1 MNANVSKTNTGKI
14 LAAVLVLAMVF
25 AGATVLFSEESNAA
39 SDNTQQYSGTVDGVQ
54 TLYNNVV
61 INDKLTVTTNGV
73 LIIEGNLTVN
83 TGVTVTIQNGGQ
95 LIVQGQLITINGD
108 VTVTGNGTNTN
119 YDFKDNTWKP
129 TDPTSADEWA
139 PKTTTGASAI
149 RIAGSATAPDFEDSG
164 IIVNGSITVT
174 RNAVF
179 DVTGVGSGYILVND
193 GGKVA
198 ITKVGSNIGT
208 IDGVHIY
215 LAVGGTFQYNGR
227 TTSTEATVTVSTYGT
242 GTVYT
247 TGSAVISN
255 SVDAYNLKSP
265 SATSNLTFTNTNRT
279 FTGYYYDSEKSK
291 AATQSI
297 KEYALDIS
305 GTVANFDKIAISG
318 AVVKGT
324 SDSNIYFTSEAA
336 AEQFDGVAGTIGE
349 NPYYYN
355 DKVMGTAIV
364 SGTLTVD
371 ETATFSISGG
381 NNVALV
387 SVTGTLNLNETTEDD
402 IKSAT
407 KDQTVPDGMKIG
419 KLINIEGILEIS
431 GTVKANGANINGAVF
446 GTIAMN
452 GGTLVIADFDKYTR
466 GTIGF
471 YGAYYE
477 DETEHIAYFSDLGA
491 AVSGA
496 VTAGIQEVYVYGTY
510 GSQDITKDGY
520 GSYIVSSD
528 ITVPEGISLTIGSGL
543 IINEGATMTVA
554 SGVYINFDDGAVFV
568 DGKLVDQSLEFEA
581 YETTEMSFEV
591 KSVSA
596 DELTNTY
603 TSLAI
608 ALKETTSGTIYLY
621 SAVDIDGTMT
631 INENVTVQYAAD
643 SDLSTAGKTAG
654 IGFKDKDAELVV
666 NGTLFIDGSHTLTTA
681 VTDKSGEYGTVT
693 VNNIIRYD
701 GNKISGDTD
710 RITGEIAGAYFIA
723 EIGDLDSYN
732 YITSVAYAAQNSAS
746 VNDAITIWGNLSVGD
761 VTFTQGDDADEGLKV
776 EIKAYEPTRDV
787 LTAGTVT
794 LVGDV
799 NLVLTNMFTG
809 TVQSEVTAG
818 TSAIQFNKV
827 SGAQIDFAVDNS
839 GETETNTMVFA
850 QDLTATEIVNGTVT
864 ISAGT
869 VYVGVIDDV
878 ETTNVKNLTVA
889 SGSTLVV
896 AEEATLYAH
905 IWGYDIKKIP
915 GQLPVFTEESI
926 AGAVCLKIDGTLTVE
941 KGATLNADLAQ
952 VNGTLDNNG
961 TVGFIG
967 AQVDG
972 VVNIAEDDDGAVIG
986 ILIVSGSI
994 SGEYTTLYTV
1004 ALAGSDMANA
1014 IVNPDAYHET
1024 SAESTTYYINGA
1036 EFATVYAPE
1045 TISIVDGLDGA
1056 PIEAILLFADV
1067 DGVKNET
1074 AKLYS
1079 DEAEN
1084 NLVFEMT
1091 TEINQNIEKVIAGI
1105 KNGTSVTTELKSVI
1119 SALSS
1124 DVVGDYENVY
1134 ITMEPADVTG
1144 TITVYQG
1151 MDLYI
1156 DGKAITNFYQEG
1168 KGYVLPVGQHTFSVQ
1183 IDPGLTG
1190 TYEVTLDGQTI
1201 DGTFTIA
1208 DNAKSFQIV
1217 VTGNLTQE
1225 SVVVDQGGNGGD
1237 SGMGLTDYLLII
1249 LVILIVVMAIMVAM
1263 RLMRS

>member
-14 LAAVLVLAMVF
+14 LAAILVFTMVF
-25 AGATVLFSEESNAA
+25 AGATILFSEESNAA

-83 TGVTVTIQNGGQ
+83 DGVDVTIQNGGQ
-95 LIVQGQLITINGD
+95 LIVKGKLVTINGD
-108 VTVTGNGTNTN
+108 VTVTGNGTNEN
-119 YDFKDNTWKP
+119 YDFENDVWKP
-129 TDPTSADEWA
+129 TESSVEWEPT
-139 PKTTTGASAI
+139 KTTGESAI
-149 RIAGSATAPDFEDSG
+149 RIAGSTTVPTFKDSG

-179 DVTGVGSGYILVND
+179 DVTGDGSGYILVNN
-193 GGKVA
+193 GGTVA

-227 TTSTEATVTVSTYGT
+227 TTSTTATVTVSTYGT
-242 GTVYT
+242 GAVYT
-247 TGSAVISN
+247 TASAVISN
-255 SVDAYNLKSP
+255 SVAADNLKSP
-265 SATSNLTFTNTNRT
+265 SATSDLTFTNTNRT
-279 FTGYYYDSEKSK
+279 FTGYYYDSTKQE
-291 AATQSI
+291 AVTQSI
-297 KEYALDIS
+297 REYALDIS
-305 GTVANFDKIAISG
+305 GTVANFDKISISG
-318 AVVKGT
+318 AVVKAEN
-324 SDSNIYFTSEAA
+324 DNNIYFTSEAA
-336 AEQFDGVAGTIGE
+336 AEQFNGIAGTIGT
-349 NPYYYN
+349 NPYYYD

-371 ETATFSISGG
+371 ETATFVVSGSDKI
-381 NNVALV
+381 ALV

-407 KDQTVPDGMKIG
+407 KDSAVPGGMEIG
-419 KLINIEGILEIS
+419 KLISVEGVLEIS
-431 GTVKANGANINGAVF
+431 GTAKANGANINSAVF

-452 GGTLVIADFDKYTR
+452 GGTLEIADFDKYTS

-477 DETEHIAYFSDLGA
+477 DETEHVAYFGDLSA

-496 VTAGIQEVYVYGTY
+496 AAAGIQEVYVYGTY
-510 GSQDITKDGY
+510 GSQDVTKDGY

-528 ITVPEGISLTIGSGL
+528 ITIPEGISLTIGSGL
-543 IINEGATMTVA
+543 IINEGATMTVS
-554 SGVYINFDDGAVFV
+554 SGVYINFDEGAVFV

-581 YETTEMSFEV
+581 YETTAMSFEV

-608 ALKETTSGTIYLY
+608 ALRETTSGTIYLY
-621 SAVDIDGTMT
+621 SEVDIDGIMT
-631 INENVTVQYAAD
+631 INENVTVQYADD
-643 SDLSTAGKTAG
+643 SDLSDANKNAG
-654 IGFKDKDAELVV
+654 IGFKDEDAELII
-666 NGTLFIDGSHTLTTA
+666 NGTLFIDGKHTLTTA
-681 VTDKSGEYGTVT
+681 VTGKPTEYGTVT
-693 VNNIIRYD
+693 VNNVIMYD
-701 GNKISGDTD
+701 GDG
-710 RITGEIAGAYFIA
+710 ITGNIAGAYFTA
-723 EIGDLDSYN
+723 EIGDLDPYS
-732 YITSVAYAAQNSAS
+732 YITSVAYAAQNSVS
-746 VNDAITIWGNLSVGD
+746 VNDVITIKGNLSVGD

-776 EIKAYEPTRDV
+776 EVKAYDATRDV

-818 TSAIQFNKV
+818 TSALQFNKA

-839 GETETNTMVFA
+839 GDSETTTMVFA
-850 QDLTATEIVNGTVT
+850 QDLATTKIVNGTVT
-864 ISAGT
+864 VSTGT
-869 VYVGVIDDV
+869 VYVGVIGDV

-889 SGSTLVV
+889 GGATLVV

-926 AGAVCLKIDGTLTVE
+926 AGAVCLTIDGTLTVE

-952 VNGTLDNNG
+952 VNGTLNNNG
-961 TVGFIG
+961 SLSLIG
-967 AQVDG
+967 AQVSG
-972 VVNIAEDDDGAVIG
+972 AINFAEDDDSAVITALIVDGAV
-986 ILIVSGSI
+986 
-994 SGEYTTLYTV
+994 SGEYTTQYTV
-1004 ALAGSDMANA
+1004 ALAGADMANA
-1014 IVNPDAYHET
+1014 IINPDAYHET
-1024 SAESTTYYINGA
+1024 SAESTVYFINGA

-1045 TISIVDGLDGA
+1045 TITIPGVTGLTGA
-1056 PIEAILLFADV
+1056 PIETILLFADV

-1074 AKLYS
+1074 AKIYS
-1079 DEAEN
+1079 DESEN
-1084 NLVFEMT
+1084 NLIFEMT
-1091 TEINQNIEKVIAGI
+1091 DDINKTIEGIISGI
-1105 KNGTSVTTELKSVI
+1105 KNGSSITNDLATLLG
-1119 SALSS
+1119 ALSS

-1134 ITMEPADVTG
+1134 ITMEPADVSG

-1156 DGKAITNFYQEG
+1156 DGKSISNFAQYDSENRVT
-1168 KGYVLPVGQHTFSVQ
+1168 YVLPVGQHTYAIQV
-1183 IDPGLTG
+1183 DPGLTG
-1190 TYEVTLDGQTI
+1190 TPVITLDGETI
-1201 DGTFTIA
+1201 TGGTFTISQ
-1208 DNAKSFQIV
+1208 DAKTFQIV
-1217 VTGNLTQE
+1217 VTGDISQD
-1225 SVVVDQGGNGGD
+1225 VPVVDGGSSD
-1237 SGMGLTDYLLII
+1237 GMGLTDYLLII
-1249 LVILIVVMAIMVAM
+1249 LVVLIVIMAIMVAM